1 MLQVQI
7 HEILTVDK
15 IYEKAAKNYKKCGAV
30 DQQQSDD
37 NEDNR

>member
-7 HEILTVDK
+7 HKILTVDK
-15 IYEKAAKNYKKCGAV
+15 IYEKASKNCRNCGAV

-37 NEDNR
+37 NR